1 MGDKLEL
8 RFITDEDVPRSTARV
23 LRNAGFDA
31 VDVRDVGL
39 RGKSD
44 QQVFAYAQNE
54 GRLLITCDMGFSNIL
69 NFPPSENYGILV
81 VRIPDSEPIDKFNWE
96 VLRAV
101 QEVGENLIH
110 HLAIVEIGKV
120 RLRGQSV

>member
-1 MGDKLEL
+1 MGDEVSL
-8 RFITDEDVPRSTARV
+8 RFLTDEDVPRSTARV
-23 LRNAGFDA
+23 LKDAGFDA
-31 VDVRDVGL
+31 VDVRDLGL

-44 QQVFAYAQNE
+44 QEVFSYAQNE

-69 NFPPSENYGILV
+69 NFPPAENFGILV
-81 VRIPDSEPIDKFNWE
+81 VRIPDSEPISVFNRE

-120 RLRGQSV
+120 RLRG

>member
-1 MGDKLEL
+1 MNL

-23 LRNAGFDA
+23 LRDAGFDT

-44 QQVFAYAQNE
+44 AEVFEYAQREN
-54 GRLLITCDMGFSNIL
+54 RLLITCDMGFSNIL
-69 NFPPSENYGILV
+69 NFPPPKNHGILV
-81 VRIPDSEPIDKFNWE
+81 VRVPDSESIDTFNHE
-96 VLRAV
+96 ILRAV
-101 QEVGENLIH
+101 QEVGDNLVH

-120 RLRGQSV
+120 RLRG

>member
-1 MGDKLEL
+1 MGDQVDL
-8 RFITDEDVPRSTARV
+8 RYLIDEDVPRSTARV
-23 LRNAGFDA
+23 LCDAGFDA

-44 QQVFAYAQNE
+44 EEVFAFAQQEN
-54 GRLLITCDMGFSNIL
+54 RLLITCDLGFSNIL
-69 NFPPSENYGILV
+69 NFPPSENHGILV
-81 VRIPDSEPIDKFNWE
+81 IRISDSEPINRFNQE

-101 QEVGENLIH
+101 QEVGENLHH

-120 RLRGQSV
+120 RLRG

>member
-1 MGDKLEL
+1 MSL

-23 LRNAGFDA
+23 LRDAGFDS

-44 QQVFAYAQNE
+44 SVIFEYAQREN
-54 GRLLITCDMGFSNIL
+54 RLIITCDMGFSNIL
-69 NFPPSENYGILV
+69 NFSPSENHGILV
-81 VRIPDSEPIDKFNWE
+81 VRIPDSEPIDVFNQE

-101 QEVGENLIH
+101 QEVGDNLAR
-110 HLAIVEIGKV
+110 HLAIVEVGKV
-120 RLRGQSV
+120 RLRG

>member
-1 MGDKLEL
+1 MTL

-23 LRNAGFDA
+23 LRDAGFDA

-44 QQVFAYAQNE
+44 AEVFEYAQREN
-54 GRLLITCDMGFSNIL
+54 RLLLTCDMGFSNIL
-69 NFPPSENYGILV
+69 NFPPSENHGILV
-81 VRIPDSEPIDKFNWE
+81 VRVPDSESIDTFNRE

-101 QEVGENLIH
+101 QEVGENLSN
-110 HLAIVEIGKV
+110 HLAIVEVGKV
-120 RLRGQSV
+120 RLRS